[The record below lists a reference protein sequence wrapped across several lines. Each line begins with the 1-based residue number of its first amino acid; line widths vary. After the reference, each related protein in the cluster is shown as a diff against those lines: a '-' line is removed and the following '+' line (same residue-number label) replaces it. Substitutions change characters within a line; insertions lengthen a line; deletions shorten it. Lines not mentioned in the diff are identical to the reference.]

1 MKKYKKVTITMLA
14 ILLVPVMLIA
24 GYFDSGCRYYM
35 YRNYE
40 KAREMFF
47 KDIDVRD
54 HGDAYYFLG
63 EIEKKEGN
71 LDKAEEYFAKAL
83 ERPMT
88 LKYKKLAY
96 WNIIVLLEEKR
107 DYGAMVARCIE
118 FYEKLNE
125 TSARSKV
132 ESLINKLLWT
142 ENDSAREKFKL
153 GNSLK
158 RKDSKKAL
166 EAFRDALSY
175 DSGFLAARF
184 EIGMY
189 YYNRDMYSDAL
200 GYFKDIADKIPF
212 YGEVNLLIG
221 NIYFSKRYY
230 RDAAYY
236 FDRAIQYSFISNK
249 TESSIRMKRAT
260 CYYHTRDYDKAIE
273 DLDFVRKYRKGSIK
287 PLLLLSALQIKQEQY
302 DDAIENLQRAHRLNR
317 NNREVLFQLGSLYY
331 RTEDKKFVS
340 YFKKLFNH
348 YSKKKPDETPS
359 KYIKAF
365 RILANAEYENENYN
379 DVISIINWLPDNSL
393 NYDMRRVLAHSC
405 YNTGKYQDAIDNFEK
420 ISLSTDDSLVLCKA
434 YAKAGFTDKA
444 VTLLKSLY
452 YNYSVRDRAREDQVL
467 KKIAAEIESRE
478 KQDKEDQEKDQPIK
492 QEKVT
497 PVIPDKKDK
506 DTPETTDTNENAE
519 DTGDIIEETKP
530 GEVPETGAD
539 KTADK
544 AVEARD
550 TQDEKQSQ

>member
-1 MKKYKKVTITMLA
+1 MLV
-14 ILLVPVMLIA
+14 ILLVPMMLMA

-40 KAREMFF
+40 KARKMFL

-71 LDKAEEYFAKAL
+71 LDEAEEYFSKAL

-88 LKYKKLAY
+88 RKYKKLAY

-107 DYGAMVARCIE
+107 DYSAMVARCIE
-118 FYEKLNE
+118 FYEKMKE
-125 TSARSKV
+125 SSARSKV
-132 ESLINKLLWT
+132 ETLINKLLWT
-142 ENDSAREKFKL
+142 ENERAREEFKQ
-153 GNSLK
+153 GTRLK
-158 RKDSKKAL
+158 RKDSQKAL
-166 EAFRDALSY
+166 ESFREALSY
-175 DSGFLAARF
+175 DSRFLAARF

-189 YYNRDMYSDAL
+189 YYKQEMYSDAL
-200 GYFKDIADKIPF
+200 GYFRDVADKIPF
-212 YGEVNLLIG
+212 YGEVNLLVG

-236 FDRAIQYSFISNK
+236 FDRAIQYSFIGNK
-249 TESSIRMKRAT
+249 TESNIRMKRAT

-287 PLLLLSALQIKQEQY
+287 PLLLLSALQIKQKQY
-302 DDAIENLQRAHRLNR
+302 DDAIQNLQRAHGLNR

-340 YFKKLFNH
+340 YFKKLFNF

-365 RILANAEYENENYN
+365 RILANAEYENENHSE
-379 DVISIINWLPDNSL
+379 VITIINWLPDHSL
-393 NYDMRRVLAHSC
+393 NYDMRRIMAHSC
-405 YNTGKYQDAIDNFEK
+405 YNSGKYQEAVDNFEK
-420 ISLSTDDSLVLCKA
+420 ISLGTDDSLVLCKA

-452 YNYSVRDRAREDQVL
+452 YNNSVRDRAREDPVL

-478 KQDKEDQEKDQPIK
+478 NREREEQETKEDAITP
-492 QEKVT
+492 VT
-497 PVIPDKKDK
+497 PDKS
-506 DTPETTDTNENAE
+506 DTSEKTGTTEKPVDTEEETNSPGPTEKLDDTDT
-519 DTGDIIEETKP
+519 EEAAD
-530 GEVPETGAD
+530 ET
-539 KTADK
+539 
-544 AVEARD
+544 VETRD
-550 TQDEKQSQ
+550 TRDEQQSQ